1 MALPALVLVH
11 GGMYAADCWDPTI
24 DEIHRREPELTV
36 LAVDMPGRRGKPG
49 DLIGARIDSWVSSAV
64 MDIEAAGIESL
75 VIVGHS
81 LGGLTVPSVA
91 AKLGSARVREMV
103 FAAAFVPPNGST
115 LVDTFPGLLGWYAR
129 SSSKRNE
136 RRGRTGGLPKA
147 WAKFVF
153 CNELTSAQTEFVLT
167 RSCPESPSIAL
178 DRVDR
183 VGMPDEIPRTWILT
197 LRDRALNVKSQRRSM
212 DALGGVQT
220 LIEMDT
226 SHMLMVSEP
235 ERLAAILIERC
246 RRYR

>member
-11 GGMYAADCWDPTI
+11 GGMYAADCWDPTVV
-24 DEIHRREPELTV
+24 EIHRCEPDLTV

-49 DLIGARIDSWVSSAV
+49 DLIGARIDSWVSSV
-64 MDIEAAGIESL
+64 VTDIEAAGIDSL

-91 AKLGSARVREMV
+91 TKLGSSRVREMV
-103 FAAAFVPPNGST
+103 LAAAYVPPNGST
-115 LVDTFPGLLGWYAR
+115 LAETFPGLLGWYAR
-129 SSSKRNE
+129 TSAKRNE

-147 WAKFVF
+147 WAKYVF
-153 CNELTSAQTEFVLT
+153 CNELSGAQTEFVLT
-167 RSCPESPSIAL
+167 RSCPESPSISL

-183 VGMPDEIPRTWILT
+183 VDMPEDIPRTWILT
-197 LRDRALNVKSQRRSM
+197 LRDRALNVKSQRRSI

-235 ERLAAILIERC
+235 ERLAQILVERC